1 MKTKTLYNL
10 TIIFFGVLVLHML
23 LMLSSFASSALKGVK
38 SFGPSHLK
46 FYGPAEL
53 EESVLTEP
61 QISEGAYMPTWG
73 PEDEGFRGNMDTRLW
88 PESSIRFVE
97 LRTVEQALKDDEFET
112 PEDRIRFTEAYEA
125 MLCVASSDGFVM
137 PPPTEEAEPA
147 VDSTILIHVELRKRT
162 LTVKD
167 GEEVL
172 RVFTGIESSRR
183 GTGDGYNSLKTP
195 LGEFSITKEEKHRY
209 GPVLRLSGYQ
219 GWTRGI
225 LIHQDN
231 TRDSGS
237 NGCIHLRNLKEMNEL
252 FAMVPSGAMLKIEK

>member
-1 MKTKTLYNL
+1 ML
-10 TIIFFGVLVLHML
+10 ILHML
-23 LMLSSFASSALKGVK
+23 LMLSSFGSSALKGVK
-38 SFGPSHLK
+38 SFGPSRLK

-53 EESVLTEP
+53 EVPAHSEP
-61 QISEGAYMPTWG
+61 QFSDGLPLPYWG

-97 LRTVEQALKDDEFET
+97 LRAVEQALQDDAFET
-112 PEDRIRFTEAYEA
+112 PEERISYTEAYEA

-147 VDSTILIHVELRKRT
+147 LDSTVLIHVQLRKRV

-167 GEEVL
+167 GDEVL
-172 RVFTGIESSRR
+172 RIFTGIESSRR
-183 GTGDGYNSLKTP
+183 GTGDGYNSLRTP
-195 LGEFSITKEEKHRY
+195 LGEFSITKEAEHRY

-252 FAMVPSGAMLKIEK
+252 FAMVPSGAKLLIEK